1 MMEVLVKMSTQETK
15 TLYTVVEMAQALK
28 LSESRIRAYL
38 GKEGAPRA
46 VRQGEWY
53 GGGRTANLYNFQ
65 EFKEFYRESIR
76 TKSKVEKPKVSFD
89 NVLANSFLGGR
100 R

>member
-1 MMEVLVKMSTQETK
+1 MLIPEDKV
-15 TLYTVVEMAQALK
+15 LYTVKEIATGLK

-38 GKEGAPRA
+38 GKEGAPKA
-46 VRQGEWY
+46 VKQGEWY

-65 EFKEFYRESIR
+65 EFKEFYQESNR
-76 TKSKVEKPKVSFD
+76 TKGKVDKPKVTFD
-89 NVLANSFLGGR
+89 NRLANSFLGGR

>member
-1 MMEVLVKMSTQETK
+1 MEALVKMLTPEAK

-38 GKEGAPRA
+38 GKDGAPRA
-46 VRQGEWY
+46 VKQGEWY

-65 EFKEFYRESIR
+65 EFKKFYQESNR
-76 TKSKVEKPKVSFD
+76 TKGKVDKPKVTFD
-89 NVLANSFLGGR
+89 NRLANSFLGGR

>member
-1 MMEVLVKMSTQETK
+1 MEVLVKMLTPEAK

-38 GKEGAPRA
+38 GKDGAPTP
-46 VRQGEWY
+46 VKEGEWY

-65 EFKEFYRESIR
+65 EFKEFYKETIK
-76 TKSKVEKPKVSFD
+76 TKSKLDKPKAAF
-89 NVLANSFLGGR
+89 NNKLANSFLRGR

>member
-1 MMEVLVKMSTQETK
+1 MLTPEAK

-38 GKEGAPRA
+38 GKEGAPKA

-53 GGGRTANLYNFQ
+53 GGGRTPNLYNFE
-65 EFKEFYRESIR
+65 EFKEFYRECNR
-76 TKSKVEKPKVSFD
+76 TKSKVGKPKVTFD
-89 NVLANSFLGGR
+89 NRLANSFLGGR

>member
-1 MMEVLVKMSTQETK
+1 MLTPEDK

-38 GKEGAPRA
+38 GKEGAPKA
-46 VRQGEWY
+46 VKQGEWY
-53 GGGRTANLYNFQ
+53 GGGRTANLYNFE
-65 EFKEFYRESIR
+65 EFKEFYQESNRI
-76 TKSKVEKPKVSFD
+76 KGKVDEAKVTFD
-89 NVLANSFLGGR
+89 NRLANSFLGGR